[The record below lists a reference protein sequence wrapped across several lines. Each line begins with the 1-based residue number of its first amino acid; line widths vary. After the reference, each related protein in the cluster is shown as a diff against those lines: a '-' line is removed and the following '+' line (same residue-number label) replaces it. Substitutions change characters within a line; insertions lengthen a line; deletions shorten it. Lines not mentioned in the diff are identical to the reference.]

1 MMHVVAFVLLP
12 KALSMQNLVFEL
24 LAKMLLDVSR
34 KLCVLKC
41 VLNAYLYRFTVI
53 VDTGIDDN
61 IVINENNQK

>member
-12 KALSMQNLVFEL
+12 KALSMQNLVFKL

-34 KLCVLKC
+34 TLCVLKC

-53 VDTGIDDN
+53 VIQALTI
-61 IVINENNQK
+61 I